1 MSFQNVESQTD
12 YLMQHRSCISRHQV
26 LTLQVGNKG
35 ARHDEEERR
44 GGRHDCGGGQA
55 GAECRGS
62 EIWTSRLVRST
73 VLSSTQ
79 LNEKLATTYHQ
90 TRKAWSMQTS
100 LKRHER

>member
-62 EIWTSRLVRST
+62 EIWTSRIEHTTERETRGYV
-73 VLSSTQ
+73 SSDEESVEHANTS
-79 LNEKLATTYHQ
+79 
-90 TRKAWSMQTS
+90 RKART
-100 LKRHER
+100 LKVG